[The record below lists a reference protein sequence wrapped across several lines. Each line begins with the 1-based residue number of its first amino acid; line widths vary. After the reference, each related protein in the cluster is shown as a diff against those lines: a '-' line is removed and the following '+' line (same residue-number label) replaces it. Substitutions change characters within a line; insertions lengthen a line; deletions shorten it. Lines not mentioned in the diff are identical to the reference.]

1 MPEADPI
8 AGAHIW
14 HQRRA
19 FLL

>member
-14 HQRRA
+14 RQRRA